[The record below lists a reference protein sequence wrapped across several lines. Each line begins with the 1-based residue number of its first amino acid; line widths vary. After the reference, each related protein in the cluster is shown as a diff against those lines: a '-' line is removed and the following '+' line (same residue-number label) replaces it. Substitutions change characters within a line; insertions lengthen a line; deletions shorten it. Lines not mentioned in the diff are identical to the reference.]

1 MSSRLVSTALLLL
14 AIASAAAAQTTT
26 RFEGRLV
33 REDTGAPVAGATLS
47 IVGVSGSV
55 IAVAQSGQQERRRFA
70 DREFDVAI
78 AGGEFLQRCRA
89 GVIDAVPPACFLKDR
104 VCHGDVDEIRPGDE
118 LLVRVGYRSHDDH
131 PQTHDGADAC
141 TAHH

>member
-1 MSSRLVSTALLLL
+1 MSSRLVSMALLLL

-55 IAVAQSGQQERRRFA
+55 RTDEDGRFIWA
-70 DREFDVAI
+70 PTP
-78 AGGEFLQRCRA
+78 
-89 GVIDAVPPACFLKDR
+89 AVPFQMIVILPRGQVL
-104 VCHGDVDEIRPGDE
+104 RPV
-118 LLVRVGYRSHDDH
+118 LVESVEEVTTTIRVGGLADEAVTVLGAAPSVNTPPGSATTVLVEYSDFA
-131 PQTHDGADAC
+131 THS
-141 TAHH
+141 

>member
-33 REDTGAPVAGATLS
+33 REDTGAPVVGATLS

-55 IAVAQSGQQERRRFA
+55 RTDEDGRFIWA
-70 DREFDVAI
+70 PLR
-78 AGGEFLQRCRA
+78 Q
-89 GVIDAVPPACFLKDR
+89 
-104 VCHGDVDEIRPGDE
+104 
-118 LLVRVGYRSHDDH
+118 YRSR
-131 PQTHDGADAC
+131 
-141 TAHH
+141 